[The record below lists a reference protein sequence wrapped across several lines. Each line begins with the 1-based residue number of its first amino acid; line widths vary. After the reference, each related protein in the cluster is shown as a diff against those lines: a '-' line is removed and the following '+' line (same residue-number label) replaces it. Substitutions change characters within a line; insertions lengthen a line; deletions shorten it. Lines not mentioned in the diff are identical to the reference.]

1 MLGSRR
7 PPLRWPR
14 RGRRLSNT
22 NREELAMAE
31 TYEPGEV
38 DPRTGEVQCTR
49 HPEVTDKV
57 QAGDHFAPCMHW
69 GEHDRKDCMW
79 QYV

>member
-1 MLGSRR
+1 
-7 PPLRWPR
+7 
-14 RGRRLSNT
+14 
-22 NREELAMAE
+22 MAE